1 MHDKINTGYLLSGT
15 GQGLRRESK
24 EKEPALLPIC
34 APNDTMHSSR
44 IRVLENVTVTN
55 HRASLLQ
62 VLPKPL
68 ILSTFRREENHYSKN
83 RNRYT

>member
-1 MHDKINTGYLLSGT
+1 MHDKINTRYLLSGT

-44 IRVLENVTVTN
+44 IRVLENVTLLLITE
-55 HRASLLQ
+55 HLFCRYCQSL
-62 VLPKPL
+62 
-68 ILSTFRREENHYSKN
+68 
-83 RNRYT
+83 